1 MVMTMPFALVWK
13 GDAHLEPTQ
22 KNAPIGKE
30 FEGAWDGTLD
40 VNGTTLRLAMKLSN
54 GEGGASGTLVSLDQ
68 GGAEIPIAS
77 ITQTG
82 AHLKLVIATIGA
94 TYEGDS
100 RGGAHRRHLDAGTG
114 RSSADVH
121 ARRQMSPTPGP
132 RAVSGTRGAQA
143 TGVPTSLL

>member
-94 TYEGDS
+94 TYEGDLAE
-100 RGGAHRRHLDAGTG
+100 AHIAGTWT
-114 RSSADVH
+114 
-121 ARRQMSPTPGP
+121 QGP
-132 RAVSGTRGAQA
+132 AGLPLTFTRVAK
-143 TGVPTSLL
+143 